1 MSLPEASTVT
11 NGSTATIECSR
22 FMAII
27 ILFVGIPL
35 LAILVLLFLVI
46 MIITPMIAKGM
57 GAQNLATVYLLF
69 PLLIVGFSWAV
80 WSVIRNREA
89 LFTTV
94 RVSPAGVAVENSRYG
109 VLLLNWADVTRATYS
124 RFGKMITL
132 DSPKLSKPLAIMNLD
147 ARGIAPEFSAA
158 RSIISAAL
166 SDRWSER
173 RL

>member
-1 MSLPEASTVT
+1 MTLPRYHGNHSSDCQGD
-11 NGSTATIECSR
+11 GSPEHR
-22 FMAII
+22 DH
-27 ILFVGIPL
+27 L
-35 LAILVLLFLVI
+35 LALSALDRRVLLGRLVRDTQWGSAI
-46 MIITPMIAKGM
+46 YDI
-57 GAQNLATVYLLF
+57 
-69 PLLIVGFSWAV
+69 
-80 WSVIRNREA
+80 
-89 LFTTV
+89 

-132 DSPKLSKPLAIMNLD
+132 ESPKLSKPLAIMNLE
-147 ARGIAPEFSAA
+147 ARGVAPEFSAA